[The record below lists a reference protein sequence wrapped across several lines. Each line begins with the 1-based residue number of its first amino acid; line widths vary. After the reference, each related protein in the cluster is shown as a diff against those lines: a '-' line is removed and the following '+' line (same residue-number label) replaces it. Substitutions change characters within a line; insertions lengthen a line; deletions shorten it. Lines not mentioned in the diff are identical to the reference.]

1 MLKESSKMYGFQH
14 PHVVALIGVCL
25 DGGPAPYIIMP
36 FMANGSLLAYLRRN
50 RDSLLVSNEEDNSEV
65 CEQVYSIIY
74 RENLADWSQPA
85 VFGGQ
90 QNSIYIAMPL
100 IWRLCMCPALL
111 IEGRGGTCYM
121 SRKVLFSIDQ
131 TIYYGIKT
139 SSYEH

>member
-74 RENLADWSQPA
+74 RENLVDWSQPA

-100 IWRLCMCPALL
+100 IWRLCMCPG
-111 IEGRGGTCYM
+111 EGRDLLHEQEGT
-121 SRKVLFSIDQ
+121 LFHRSNNILWN
-131 TIYYGIKT
+131 
-139 SSYEH
+139 